1 MSGKFPQKEVL
12 KHVKTQCN
20 RRLRNH
26 PRGNMLRIDG
36 IKQDGKVEV
45 PWILIAHAAR
55 EDKNGFVRA

>member
-1 MSGKFPQKEVL
+1 
-12 KHVKTQCN
+12 
-20 RRLRNH
+20 
-26 PRGNMLRIDG
+26 MLRIDG